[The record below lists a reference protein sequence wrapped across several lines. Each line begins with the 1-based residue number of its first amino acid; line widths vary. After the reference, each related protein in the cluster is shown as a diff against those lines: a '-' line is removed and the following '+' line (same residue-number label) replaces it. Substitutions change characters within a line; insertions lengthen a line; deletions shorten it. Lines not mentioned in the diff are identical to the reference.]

1 VTNRF
6 FCMNCSVIILNWN
19 GRALLADCLNALLP
33 QCDASIEVLVVDNGS
48 HDGSA
53 AWLHQHY
60 PQVRLLAL
68 TNNRGFSG
76 GVNVGLH
83 VARGDVLLLLNND
96 AIVEPNF
103 ISAILAPFQH
113 QPTLAA
119 SAGLLTFAHRPEII
133 ASAGIQLYH
142 DGVATDAGLLQPVAQ
157 LASQPSP
164 IWGGSGGAVAYRR
177 AALADVGIFDEGYF
191 AYLEDVDLA
200 WRLQL
205 REWQTVLAPQAV
217 ARHIYS
223 ATGGEGSP
231 FKAWLI
237 ARNRWRVILRCWPT
251 PLLARDLPLMLAYD
265 GLACAQAILRRRWT
279 TVSGRL
285 HALRQ
290 LPQLRQQRHAIQ
302 TRRTAPIAE
311 LDRWIKPARSPL
323 AIWRETKALGQL
335 IAQR

>member
-1 VTNRF
+1 
-6 FCMNCSVIILNWN
+6 MKCSVIILNWN

-53 AWLHQHY
+53 AWLYQHY
-60 PQVRLLAL
+60 PHVRLLVL
-68 TNNRGFSG
+68 PKNRGFSG

-103 ISAILAPFQH
+103 IAAILAPFEQ
-113 QPTLAA
+113 QPTLAT
-119 SAGLLTFAHRPEII
+119 SAGVLTFAHQPTII
-133 ASAGIQLYH
+133 ASAGIQLYR
-142 DGVATDAGLLQPVAQ
+142 DGVATDAGLLYPLDQ
-157 LASQPSP
+157 LAQQPYP

-231 FKAWLI
+231 FKDWLI
-237 ARNRWRVILRCWPT
+237 ARNRWRAILRCWPT

-265 GLACAQAILRRRWT
+265 GLACAQALVRRRWT
-279 TVSGRL
+279 TISGRL
-285 HALRQ
+285 HAFRQ
-290 LPQLRQQRHAIQ
+290 LPQLRQQRQAIQ
-302 TRRTAPIAE
+302 ARRTATSDE
-311 LDRWIKPARSPL
+311 LDRWIQPARSPL
-323 AIWRETKALGQL
+323 AIWRENQALARL
-335 IAQR
+335 IKQR